1 VKTWVKK
8 GQPFRICY
16 AVLIH
21 DTIKAIDHAKEF
33 RDLQKI
39 LAEVWRR

>member
-1 VKTWVKK
+1 
-8 GQPFRICY
+8 
-16 AVLIH
+16 VLIH

-39 LAEVWRR
+39 LAEGW